1 MAVYGFI
8 GAGNMAYAMAGALF
22 SSGKG
27 GGVYVYDVSTERIAA
42 VKELLPRVQA
52 CGSVADLVSAA
63 DVVVLAVK
71 PQVMPAVMA
80 DLVRLPEGLTGSGGP
95 LYISIAAGLPLSF
108 FLRHMPKAR
117 VVRVMPNTPALV
129 GQAASGY
136 TPGPGVTDGD
146 LALVRLLL
154 ESAGRAVQV
163 EEPLLDSVT
172 GLSGSG
178 PAFFARIAEAFIE
191 AGVSQGLTP
200 EAARIL
206 TLQTMKGTAELME
219 RQNLDPEELVR
230 MVSSPGGTTVAGREV
245 LEASELKNILAATVK
260 RAVER
265 SKELGK

>member
-1 MAVYGFI
+1 
-8 GAGNMAYAMAGALF
+8 MAYAMAGALL
-22 SSGKG
+22 SSGDG
-27 GGVYVYDVSTERIAA
+27 RAVSVYDVSAERIAA
-42 VKELLPRVQA
+42 VKELLPRVQPR
-52 CGSVADLVSAA
+52 GSVDELTAAA

-80 DLVRLPEGLTGSGGP
+80 DLSRLPEGLTGSRGP
-95 LYISIAAGLPLSF
+95 LYVSIAAGLPLSF
-108 FLRHMPKAR
+108 FLKTLPRAR
-117 VVRVMPNTPALV
+117 IVRVMPNTPALV
-129 GQAASGY
+129 RQAASGY
-136 TPGPGVTDGD
+136 TPGPGVTAGD
-146 LALVRLLL
+146 LELVRLLL

-163 EEPLLDSVT
+163 EEALLDAVT

-178 PAFFARIAEAFIE
+178 PAFFARIAEAFME
-191 AGVSQGLTP
+191 AGEAQGLSP

-219 RQNLDPEELVR
+219 GQNLDPEELVR

-245 LEASELKNILAATVK
+245 LEASDLKTILAATVN

>member
-1 MAVYGFI
+1 
-8 GAGNMAYAMAGALF
+8 MAYAMAGALI
-22 SSGKG
+22 SSGG
-27 GGVYVYDVSTERIAA
+27 GDEVSVYDVSAERIAA

-52 CGSVADLVSAA
+52 CGSVEELVSAA

-80 DLVRLPEGLTGSGGP
+80 ELALLPEGLLGSDGP
-95 LYISIAAGLPLSF
+95 LFLSIAAGLPLSF
-108 FLRHMPKAR
+108 FQNHLPKAR

-146 LALVRLLL
+146 LSLVRILL

-163 EEPLLDSVT
+163 EEALLDAVT

-178 PAFFARIAEAFIE
+178 PAFFARIAEAFME
-191 AGVSQGLTP
+191 AGVAQGLSP
-200 EAARIL
+200 EAARTL

-219 RQNLDPEELVR
+219 QKELEPEELVR

-245 LEASELKNILAATVK
+245 LEASDLKNILAATVK

>member
-1 MAVYGFI
+1 
-8 GAGNMAYAMAGALF
+8 MAYAMAGALF
-22 SSGKG
+22 SSDKG
-27 GGVYVYDVSTERIAA
+27 EGVNVYDVSTERIAA

-52 CGSVADLVSAA
+52 CGSVDELVSAA

-80 DLVRLPEGLTGSGGP
+80 DLACLPDGLTGPRGP
-95 LYISIAAGLPLSF
+95 LFISIAAGLPLSF
-108 FLRHMPKAR
+108 FRTHLPAAR

-129 GQAASGY
+129 GQAASAY
-136 TPGPGVTDGD
+136 TPGPGVGEQD
-146 LALVRLLL
+146 LTLVRRLL

-163 EEPLLDSVT
+163 EEPLLDAVT

-191 AGVSQGLTP
+191 AGISQGLKP

-219 RQNLDPEELVR
+219 RQNLEPEELVR

-245 LEASELKNILAATVK
+245 LEASELKNILAATVQ